1 MKKFITLILTL
12 AMITTAAGVFAE
24 DAATGATPGTQ
35 QTQEA
40 GTQSTGQGKTRQHRQ
55 PGMKGRSQ
63 QAQTPET
70 DTQPDAGQPAEQKRG
85 RHGKGSGDA
94 AQAGSQSSGKRGRR
108 SRDAAPAPAN
118 SQTPA
123 ATDPAA
129 VTENTIDFDAMVT
142 KGAITQAACDRIKA
156 YLQEHPGS
164 TLKDLLSASIITQ
177 AEYDALTAAREATAV

>member
-1 MKKFITLILTL
+1 MKKLITLILAL

-40 GTQSTGQGKTRQHRQ
+40 GTQSAGQGKTRQHRQ
-55 PGMKGRSQ
+55 PGMKGRGQ

-70 DTQPDAGQPAEQKRG
+70 DTQPDARQPAEQKRG

-94 AQAGSQSSGKRGRR
+94 AQAGSQFSGKRGRR

-129 VTENTIDFDAMVT
+129 VTGNAIDFDAMVT

-156 YLQEHPGS
+156 YLQDHPGC
-164 TLKDLLSASIITQ
+164 TLKDLLSASVITQ

>member
-1 MKKFITLILTL
+1 MSSNVSFADRLRYLIRPARAVARSVASFEIRLL
-12 AMITTAAGVFAE
+12 TAAYLYMRAVHL
-24 DAATGATPGTQ
+24 
-35 QTQEA
+35 
-40 GTQSTGQGKTRQHRQ
+40 KTRQHRQ

-108 SRDAAPAPAN
+108 SRDAAPAPVN

-129 VTENTIDFDAMVT
+129 VTESTIDFDAMVT
-142 KGAITQAACDRIKA
+142 KGAISQAACDRIKA

-177 AEYDALTAAREATAV
+177 AEYDALTAVREATAV